1 MRYTYKWGYTYE
13 LNKMGDLQKKIL
25 GHMLECTS
33 ELENTNHISKALG
46 LAQPTIFKS
55 IRLLE
60 KERYVQTRQ
69 ENPHGIRTLKLTD
82 KGVTAALLAGEEKNK
97 IYSYLQRRAP
107 SSNILLLMNILKDR
121 NDLDSEWMKSFIGYM
136 LYQKQ
141 STNKSDKK
149 ITKELIA
156 TLIAGPKNHYVDA
169 SKLRRILG
177 PDEIFWLVE
186 ELQHKIKY
194 INSIINQLVS
204 EEPNQSKSKRGII
217 LFESPAKIEQ
227 LLSEQPSKN
236 KSIFELKLRQPKFA
250 NTKVLKSILEK
261 LYSTSAEQQIDS
273 TKDEEFY
280 AYFSELSEALNA
292 YMPSDQLKLQV
303 NQENRELSIT
313 PIIKASKE

>member
-1 MRYTYKWGYTYE
+1 
-13 LNKMGDLQKKIL
+13 
-25 GHMLECTS
+25 
-33 ELENTNHISKALG
+33 
-46 LAQPTIFKS
+46 
-55 IRLLE
+55 
-60 KERYVQTRQ
+60 
-69 ENPHGIRTLKLTD
+69 
-82 KGVTAALLAGEEKNK
+82 
-97 IYSYLQRRAP
+97 
-107 SSNILLLMNILKDR
+107 
-121 NDLDSEWMKSFIGYM
+121 M